1 ERGAPYSPR
10 VMLRLRLWAPGL
22 LLTLQPLWLLVQ
34 APPIPAW
41 TWNLD
46 RLNSDPPGL
55 TKPWSLPSPDL
66 APQSPPALT
75 APPEPGGSDYTE
87 SPAPAQML
95 AGPQEFFK
103 MLNPDSAPQLPPK
116 QGAPAQTSV
125 APQSMKP
132 YLAHQEA
139 PHLPLEPPTEM
150 EPSRLQQ
157 EGPAETLQSTE
168 GVKPPVQQEA
178 PSQPPESPQEVEPL
192 SAQQETSAEPPE
204 PDEIGEPSR
213 VQQGAPTELPEPSK
227 VEKPFPTEQETPVQS
242 PEGPEEHEPS
252 LTQQEAQTQ
261 SLEPPKAVIPQTSV
275 HQEVSLQPPGRNQ
288 PHHSTLPNITMQPV
302 DVELT
307 LTPEH
312 KKEVQSCPTQQEAPA
327 QPPKPPQEVKPSSS
341 QQGAPAQPPTTPQE
355 VEPSPIQQEAPAQP
369 PERPEEVEP
378 SSVQQEAPAQPPKPS
393 EGVKP
398 SPGIQEAPAQ
408 PPKPLE
414 EEVPVQPPKPS
425 EEVEPS
431 PGHQEAPSQ
440 PSNATEEVEASPT
453 QQETPGLLPQSPEEV
468 ASSSVQQEVPAQSPM
483 LPQEVRPSPA
493 EQEAPAQTPE
503 PPEEV
508 EPSSVQQEAPALP
521 PKPLEE
527 AQAQPPKHSEDLPHV
542 SVKPVDLQLTVTP
555 EPTKEV
561 QSCPTQHEVQDQP
574 PETQVVTQPEGHHEV
589 TVSPPGQGKTHHPM
603 LAKVTAQPLDL
614 ELTVTPEH
622 TIEAEH
628 STTRQKTTASP
639 PNYSEV
645 TIPHPDQFQ
654 TQHPNL
660 TDSTV
665 QPLDL
670 ELTLTPGPT
679 TQVEHST
686 ALQKTTAP
694 SPTHHEVTVPP
705 PGHDAVQ
712 HPNLSNVT
720 VQPLDLELTISP
732 EPEAEVEPSPT
743 RQETPT
749 QLPEPQL
756 MVSPEPTMEVTHSTT
771 LQKTTSPPKQDT
783 VKPLDLELTK
793 TTSPPKQVTATQ
805 QLLVPSENYTPERVH
820 LTVQWEQNATNG
832 TNICELCVCRDET
845 LSCAG
850 LRPEKRL
857 HRVPVPE
864 PNEYNGTFT
873 VLNFQGN
880 SISYIEENIWKAYRW
895 TEKLILSENSLT
907 ELRKDSFEGLLSLQ
921 YYKRD
926 LSCNKIQS
934 IERRAFEP
942 LPFLRFINLG
952 CNLITELGFGTFQ
965 AWHGMQFLHTLVLNR
980 NPLTTLE
987 DSYLFK
993 LPALKYL
1000 DMGTTQV
1007 SLTTVENILIM
1018 TLQLEKLI
1026 LPSHMACCLCQFK
1039 STIEVVCKTLK
1050 LHCDSECL
1058 INTTR
1063 CSESE
1068 MLHSP
1073 SVTSCKNYSVAQSI
1087 MSQVRPALG
1096 QWLDIY
1102 NFNHELVNFGEKRN
1116 MVSYLQKVGPY
1127 SLGLSGV
1134 AQVKPSSSLCLTGST
1149 LPGENT
1155 ARVSC
1160 SRIRRLCFGNLST
1173 QKLFICKGMEDLSIK
1188 RKQGA
1193 KPFMENTTK
1202 ARRPLR
1208 PLSKKVERLLKV
1220 RRQRKLGGISF
1231 NTEPS
1236 SSKERKAAVS
1246 SSLKQY
1252 SMGRPSTSP
1261 SSKAPPE
1268 VRILSKDLSYTFFV
1282 LEEANARVKNI
1293 KEAPKSVSHSRKN
1306 YIYHK
1311 SRSRVV
1317 HRRPKAKTSRRF
1329 RKVRKLMLRNRPPS
1343 SAVRSLINSPPRE
1356 AFSSSGELS
1365 SPENPFQE
1373 LFLFP
1378 EPSAKTTTVHN
1389 ATMLDETT
1397 PEITA
1402 HKDPSTADSAVTA
1415 DNVMAPVKQTI
1426 ETQWEYHNM
1435 GPDLPSKPHGSSL
1448 PLLSSP
1454 GDQFETQLNQ
1464 QLRSLIPNNDVRRLI
1479 AHVMRTLKLDCS
1491 EPQVQMACAKLISR
1505 TGLLM
1510 KLLSEQ
1516 QEFKVSKA
1524 DWDTDQWKTD
1534 NYINESTEVQ
1544 SEQKEQESSELTK
1557 EVPGYGYNHKLI
1569 LAISLTVVVMILI
1582 ILFCLIEIYAHRATS
1597 EEDKEGSSRGFF
1609 RSLLHRRCTSESESQ
1624 GGFFWRRKPFWL
1636 RDMYRPLNASQERN
1650 RAQELHDKDS
1660 SDENEIFNK
1669 DAREATEVTTEKGEP
1684 TETT

>member
-1 ERGAPYSPR
+1 MP
-10 VMLRLRLWAPGL
+10 
-22 LLTLQPLWLLVQ
+22 
-34 APPIPAW
+34 
-41 TWNLD
+41 
-46 RLNSDPPGL
+46 
-55 TKPWSLPSPDL
+55 
-66 APQSPPALT
+66 
-75 APPEPGGSDYTE
+75 
-87 SPAPAQML
+87 
-95 AGPQEFFK
+95 
-103 MLNPDSAPQLPPK
+103 
-116 QGAPAQTSV
+116 
-125 APQSMKP
+125 
-132 YLAHQEA
+132 
-139 PHLPLEPPTEM
+139 
-150 EPSRLQQ
+150 
-157 EGPAETLQSTE
+157 
-168 GVKPPVQQEA
+168 
-178 PSQPPESPQEVEPL
+178 
-192 SAQQETSAEPPE
+192 
-204 PDEIGEPSR
+204 
-213 VQQGAPTELPEPSK
+213 
-227 VEKPFPTEQETPVQS
+227 
-242 PEGPEEHEPS
+242 
-252 LTQQEAQTQ
+252 
-261 SLEPPKAVIPQTSV
+261 
-275 HQEVSLQPPGRNQ
+275 
-288 PHHSTLPNITMQPV
+288 
-302 DVELT
+302 
-307 LTPEH
+307 
-312 KKEVQSCPTQQEAPA
+312 
-327 QPPKPPQEVKPSSS
+327 
-341 QQGAPAQPPTTPQE
+341 
-355 VEPSPIQQEAPAQP
+355 
-369 PERPEEVEP
+369 
-378 SSVQQEAPAQPPKPS
+378 
-393 EGVKP
+393 
-398 SPGIQEAPAQ
+398 
-408 PPKPLE
+408 
-414 EEVPVQPPKPS
+414 
-425 EEVEPS
+425 
-431 PGHQEAPSQ
+431 
-440 PSNATEEVEASPT
+440 
-453 QQETPGLLPQSPEEV
+453 
-468 ASSSVQQEVPAQSPM
+468 
-483 LPQEVRPSPA
+483 
-493 EQEAPAQTPE
+493 
-503 PPEEV
+503 
-508 EPSSVQQEAPALP
+508 
-521 PKPLEE
+521 
-527 AQAQPPKHSEDLPHV
+527 
-542 SVKPVDLQLTVTP
+542 
-555 EPTKEV
+555 
-561 QSCPTQHEVQDQP
+561 
-574 PETQVVTQPEGHHEV
+574 
-589 TVSPPGQGKTHHPM
+589 
-603 LAKVTAQPLDL
+603 
-614 ELTVTPEH
+614 
-622 TIEAEH
+622 
-628 STTRQKTTASP
+628 
-639 PNYSEV
+639 
-645 TIPHPDQFQ
+645 
-654 TQHPNL
+654 
-660 TDSTV
+660 
-665 QPLDL
+665 
-670 ELTLTPGPT
+670 
-679 TQVEHST
+679 
-686 ALQKTTAP
+686 
-694 SPTHHEVTVPP
+694 
-705 PGHDAVQ
+705 
-712 HPNLSNVT
+712 
-720 VQPLDLELTISP
+720 
-732 EPEAEVEPSPT
+732 
-743 RQETPT
+743 
-749 QLPEPQL
+749 
-756 MVSPEPTMEVTHSTT
+756 
-771 LQKTTSPPKQDT
+771 
-783 VKPLDLELTK
+783 
-793 TTSPPKQVTATQ
+793 
-805 QLLVPSENYTPERVH
+805 

-873 VLNFQGN
+873 VL
-880 SISYIEENIWKAYRW
+880 
-895 TEKLILSENSLT
+895 ILSENSLT

-921 YYKRD
+921 YLD

-1068 MLHSP
+1068 
-1073 SVTSCKNYSVAQSI
+1073 I
-1087 MSQVRPALG
+1087 
-1096 QWLDIY
+1096 
-1102 NFNHELVNFGEKRN
+1102 
-1116 MVSYLQKVGPY
+1116 
-1127 SLGLSGV
+1127 
-1134 AQVKPSSSLCLTGST
+1134 SSLCLTGST

-1155 ARVSC
+1155 
-1160 SRIRRLCFGNLST
+1160 
-1173 QKLFICKGMEDLSIK
+1173 GMEDLSIK

-1669 DAREATEVTTEKGEP
+1669 DAR
-1684 TETT
+1684 